1 MGDQTSHDD
10 LPSLLRRSHIHQGPA
25 HDYDH
30 DTRFENR
37 NSEDVHRDA
46 LAAAHTER
54 ERVRAIAIEAL
65 SLYELTQEQQQLRQ
79 KTEQEEQRVKLEHER
94 AVELVRIREL
104 ENKARQIPKPPPRL
118 PTPPPP
124 PVQKPAPIINPPPAA
139 PTPPV
144 QAPPSQPAQHQPQPQ
159 TQTQPT
165 PPNPNPNPFATTQP
179 PPASR
184 PAQTPQFQAP
194 APPRPPQPQNHVTA
208 PTSNATTPSHV
219 YPGVERYLEIHKSLK
234 KLRLFITNAGKA
246 DKALKTKTGEMRRA
260 MRQSIGQLTAEK
272 GANKV
277 PLNKIVDILRAALT
291 THPSPPVDP
300 STFLISKPEPDDQA
314 THNGDSLPT
323 LFIYLLNVFCKA
335 IITQFIEEAGVAPK
349 AADPVGVIA
358 ISVFSNPTFQWRN
371 RPLID
376 ILIAKMRVVC
386 PVLFGI
392 RGSEKTEE
400 GRERLGWKKEG
411 GNWVA
416 EQVHSTRMTGLGA
429 GYAALCLRDF
439 SRTKLKNAWPPIH
452 YWQALASIVST
463 PPDQSSPTQFI
474 VLRAMVEN
482 YEAIFLRFYGTAAI
496 AALKVVLVD
505 FPGRA
510 LERNVATSSLKVLA
524 DKLERD
530 MGLKLK
536 N

>member
-10 LPSLLRRSHIHQGPA
+10 LPSLLRRSHIHQGPV

-104 ENKARQIPKPPPRL
+104 ENKARQIPKLPPRL

-124 PVQKPAPIINPPPAA
+124 PAPLVQKPAPIINPPPAA

-144 QAPPSQPAQHQPQPQ
+144 QAPPSQPSQQQPQPQ
-159 TQTQPT
+159 TQTQST

-179 PPASR
+179 PQAPR

-194 APPRPPQPQNHVTA
+194 APSRPPQPQNHVAA
-208 PTSNATTPSHV
+208 PISNATTPSHV

-234 KLRLFITNAGKA
+234 ELRLFITNAGKA

-277 PLNKIVDILRAALT
+277 PVSAL
-291 THPSPPVDP
+291 
-300 STFLISKPEPDDQA
+300 I
-314 THNGDSLPT
+314 
-323 LFIYLLNVFCKA
+323 
-335 IITQFIEEAGVAPK
+335 
-349 AADPVGVIA
+349 
-358 ISVFSNPTFQWRN
+358 
-371 RPLID
+371 
-376 ILIAKMRVVC
+376 
-386 PVLFGI
+386 
-392 RGSEKTEE
+392 
-400 GRERLGWKKEG
+400 
-411 GNWVA
+411 
-416 EQVHSTRMTGLGA
+416 
-429 GYAALCLRDF
+429 
-439 SRTKLKNAWPPIH
+439 
-452 YWQALASIVST
+452 
-463 PPDQSSPTQFI
+463 
-474 VLRAMVEN
+474 
-482 YEAIFLRFYGTAAI
+482 
-496 AALKVVLVD
+496 
-505 FPGRA
+505 
-510 LERNVATSSLKVLA
+510 
-524 DKLERD
+524 
-530 MGLKLK
+530 
-536 N
+536 